1 MEGNTL
7 MEEIRQAVLILL
19 RQGKTMQQI
28 HLDLTAISKELQ
40 SSGVYMQAVKDA
52 DFAP

>member
-1 MEGNTL
+1 

-28 HLDLTAISKELQ
+28 NSDLTAIIKELQ
-40 SSGVYMQAVKDA
+40 SSGVYMQAVKEA

>member
-1 MEGNTL
+1 

-28 HLDLTAISKELQ
+28 HLDLTGIIKELQ
-40 SSGVYMQAVKDA
+40 SSGVYMQAIREQ
-52 DFAP
+52 DFKP

>member
-28 HLDLTAISKELQ
+28 NSDLTAIIKELQ
-40 SSGVYMQAVKDA
+40 SSGVYMQAVKEA